1 MTHDNVANRRRGW
14 ARRHRCE
21 AGLKLEALSRSLCA
35 RVGAV
40 STWIRLK
47 VFRRCC
53 WQAWQ
58 FYLVLPSFILNL
70 LRHTALTTALT
81 QEADKC
87 GFGQGELRGMIGN
100 LG

>member
-1 MTHDNVANRRRGW
+1 MDSA
-14 ARRHRCE
+14 E
-21 AGLKLEALSRSLCA
+21 SLSAL
-35 RVGAV
+35 
-40 STWIRLK
+40 
-47 VFRRCC
+47 C

-100 LG
+100 LGCDTDSPTFSK

>member
-1 MTHDNVANRRRGW
+1 MTTSRRQTAW
-14 ARRHRCE
+14 
-21 AGLKLEALSRSLCA
+21 L
-35 RVGAV
+35 GAA
-40 STWIRLK
+40 T
-47 VFRRCC
+47 
-53 WQAWQ
+53 QAWQ

-100 LG
+100 LGCDQTAQLSQNEAHSCWMSVMTVPVTYV

>member
-1 MTHDNVANRRRGW
+1 MPT
-14 ARRHRCE
+14 
-21 AGLKLEALSRSLCA
+21 SRQQTAWL
-35 RVGAV
+35 GAA
-40 STWIRLK
+40 T
-47 VFRRCC
+47 
-53 WQAWQ
+53 QAWQ